1 MQVYENHQ
9 DSAARTDAK
18 TLVMEARLVVATK
31 IGAINSVVKKLMT
44 LLRKTCCPPEHEFAI
59 ETALREGLANAVL
72 HGNRNDPRKKVR
84 LSCGCEAAGG
94 IRITIG
100 DEGGGFDPSKVPDP
114 TVGENLASGHGRGLF
129 LIQKL
134 MDEVHFEN
142 AGREIHMR
150 KER

>member
-1 MQVYENHQ
+1 MQLYEKHQ
-9 DSAARTDAK
+9 DSAIRTDARA
-18 TLVMEARLVVATK
+18 LVIETRLVVATK
-31 IGAINSVVKKLMT
+31 TGTINSVVKKLMAF
-44 LLRKTCCPPEHEFAI
+44 LKRTCCPPEHEFAV
-59 ETALREGLANAVL
+59 ETALREGLANAIL

-84 LSCGCEAAGG
+84 LSCGCEVAGG
-94 IRITIG
+94 IRIAIG
-100 DEGGGFDPSKVPDP
+100 DEGSGFDPSKLPDP